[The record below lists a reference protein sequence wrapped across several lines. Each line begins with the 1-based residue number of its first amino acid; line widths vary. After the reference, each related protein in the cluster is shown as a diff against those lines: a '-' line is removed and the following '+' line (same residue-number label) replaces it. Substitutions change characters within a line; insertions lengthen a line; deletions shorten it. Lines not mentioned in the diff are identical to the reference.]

1 MVLTKNCHFFHFV
14 FSVKTVCK
22 IVFEYVLHRK
32 HAFLDYINI
41 VQSHFSKGLN
51 PWFWPEIL
59 LFFHF
64 VFSVKIVRKIVF
76 EYFLFSKQSLL
87 DYKKYP
93 SYMVKKLDFSKGVN
107 QLFWPKCSFFQFRI
121 FGQNSL

>member
-1 MVLTKNCHFFHFV
+1 MVLARN
-14 FSVKTVCK
+14 S
-22 IVFEYVLHRK
+22 
-32 HAFLDYINI
+32 
-41 VQSHFSKGLN
+41 S
-51 PWFWPEIL
+51 
-59 LFFHF
+59 FFHF

-107 QLFWPKCSFFQFRI
+107 QLFWPK
-121 FGQNSL
+121 